1 MYENMTFENIMARCM
16 ARISASLDKREGSIM
31 YDAVAPA
38 AAELAVL
45 YIELAYLLDR
55 AFPDTETGEDL
66 TKKCRERSVFRVAA
80 TCAVRKAILTKAD
93 GSGCNVPI
101 GTRFSGGDLNFA
113 VAEKITSSEY
123 RVTAETPGAA
133 GNEYIGTLFPID
145 YVPDLAA
152 ATLSDILIPG
162 EDEESDEALRER
174 YFASLESQ
182 AYGGNIADYK
192 AKVELLPGVGKVKVI
207 PVWNGDIRPAELI
220 PPEGTESWMTSV
232 EAADAIKAWLAKVY
246 AAAADGKL
254 TVGGAVRIVL
264 VDSEWSVPS
273 AELVAEV
280 QEAVDPVGMQGE
292 GVGVAPIG
300 HVVTV
305 AGVTGKTID
314 ITFVLTFSEPA
325 SWSTAQTAV
334 KAAIQSY
341 FDGLTQTWADN
352 DSLIVRVSQIETAI
366 LNVEGIIDIQGTTI
380 NGGTANIPL
389 SAEEIPVLGEVTN
402 GA

>member
-1 MYENMTFENIMARCM
+1 M
-16 ARISASLDKREGSIM
+16 
-31 YDAVAPA
+31 
-38 AAELAVL
+38 
-45 YIELAYLLDR
+45 
-55 AFPDTETGEDL
+55 
-66 TKKCRERSVFRVAA
+66 
-80 TCAVRKAILTKAD
+80 
-93 GSGCNVPI
+93 
-101 GTRFSGGDLNFA
+101 
-113 VAEKITSSEY
+113 
-123 RVTAETPGAA
+123 
-133 GNEYIGTLFPID
+133 
-145 YVPDLAA
+145 
-152 ATLSDILIPG
+152 
-162 EDEESDEALRER
+162 
-174 YFASLESQ
+174 
-182 AYGGNIADYK
+182 
-192 AKVELLPGVGKVKVI
+192 GKVKVI